1 MKKCP
6 NCQATFD
13 DNMRFCQTDG
23 TPLVDDTSP
32 LDNAPPAEP
41 LEAEPAFDPYATI
54 VGSKANIIEIAPE
67 EPVESASV
75 SVADGRADEEPM
87 IHQTIG
93 SMPIAPPEDVLD
105 LPSNDPLKTMYVSET
120 EMQAALD
127 TSEPD
132 IVEIP
137 PIEETPAPEPPSF
150 LTPEPPPTPFD
161 APPPSPFTAPEEP
174 MSSSSSYE
182 EPAYDEA
189 ATMIQPTF
197 EPPPFEP
204 STPAFDAVPSA
215 FDTPTAAP
223 VAEWTPPPA
232 PDAGWASQEIGSNT
246 PFQPPPAGVAGG
258 ENKTLAIVSLV
269 LGIVS
274 LCCYVSPLTGL
285 AALITGFLAIKNIN
299 NDPVQFGGKGL
310 AIAGMVTGG
319 LFFLIGLIYWV
330 FILFFGGL
338 AMIMDATR

>member
-1 MKKCP
+1 
-6 NCQATFD
+6 
-13 DNMRFCQTDG
+13 
-23 TPLVDDTSP
+23 
-32 LDNAPPAEP
+32 
-41 LEAEPAFDPYATI
+41 
-54 VGSKANIIEIAPE
+54 IEIAPE
-67 EPVESASV
+67 EPAVEAAPEPEDV
-75 SVADGRADEEPM
+75 EAAVEEPV

-120 EMQAALD
+120 EMQAALG
-127 TSEPD
+127 TTEPD

-137 PIEETPAPEPPSF
+137 AIDETPAPEPPSF

-161 APPPSPFTAPEEP
+161 APPPSPFAAPEEP
-174 MSSSSSYE
+174 MSSPSSYE

-232 PDAGWASQEIGSNT
+232 PDAGWANQEIGSNT

-285 AALITGFLAIKNIN
+285 GALITGFMAMKNVN
-299 NDPVQFGGKGL
+299 NDPAQYGGKGL

-319 LFFLIGLIYWV
+319 LFFLIGLAYWI

-338 AMIMDATR
+338 AMMMDAAR

>member
-1 MKKCP
+1 
-6 NCQATFD
+6 
-13 DNMRFCQTDG
+13 MRFCQTDG
-23 TPLVDDTSP
+23 TPLVDDTP
-32 LDNAPPAEP
+32 VV
-41 LEAEPAFDPYATI
+41 EAEPAFDPYATI
-54 VGSKANIIEIAPE
+54 VGTKANVIEIAPE
-67 EPVESASV
+67 EPAVEAAPEPAAV
-75 SVADGRADEEPM
+75 EAAVEEPI

-120 EMQAALD
+120 EMQAALG
-127 TSEPD
+127 TTEPD

-137 PIEETPAPEPPSF
+137 AIDETPAPEPPSF

-161 APPPSPFTAPEEP
+161 APPPSPFAAPEEP
-174 MSSSSSYE
+174 MSSPSSYE

-232 PDAGWASQEIGSNT
+232 PDAGWANQEIGSNT
-246 PFQPPPAGVAGG
+246 PFQPPPAGVAG
-258 ENKTLAIVSLV
+258 ENKTLAIVSLIAGILGVTICCGGLIPSIVAIVTGYMARSKAAENPAEFGGAGLAMGGMITGVAGLV
-269 LGIVS
+269 LGIV
-274 LCCYVSPLTGL
+274 
-285 AALITGFLAIKNIN
+285 LIILQIA
-299 NDPVQFGGKGL
+299 FGVL
-310 AIAGMVTGG
+310 SN
-319 LFFLIGLIYWV
+319 LN
-330 FILFFGGL
+330 
-338 AMIMDATR
+338 

>member
-23 TPLVDDTSP
+23 TPLVDDTP
-32 LDNAPPAEP
+32 VVD
-41 LEAEPAFDPYATI
+41 AEPAFDPYATI
-54 VGSKANIIEIAPE
+54 VGTKANVIEIAPE
-67 EPVESASV
+67 EPAAEAAPEPAAVEAS
-75 SVADGRADEEPM
+75 GEEPI

-93 SMPIAPPEDVLD
+93 SLPIAPPEDVLD

-120 EMQAALD
+120 EMQAALG
-127 TSEPD
+127 TTEPD

-150 LTPEPPPTPFD
+150 LTPEPPASPFD
-161 APPPSPFTAPEEP
+161 APPPSPFVAPDEP
-174 MSSSSSYE
+174 MSSPSTYE

-189 ATMIQPTF
+189 ATMIQPSF

-215 FDTPTAAP
+215 FETPTAAP

-232 PDAGWASQEIGSNT
+232 PVAGWQNQEIGSNT

-269 LGIVS
+269 LGILS
-274 LCCYVSPLTGL
+274 CLCCFSVITGP
-285 AALITGFLAIKNIN
+285 AGLITGFMAKKKAEEN
-299 NDPVQFGGKGL
+299 PAEYGGRGL
-310 AIAGMVTGG
+310 ALGGMITGAIG
-319 LFFLIGLIYWV
+319 FLIGVGVI
-330 FILFFGGL
+330 IMQIFFGVLNNLG
-338 AMIMDATR
+338 